1 MTALTLLMPG
11 TPMLFQG
18 QEFGSTAPFMYFA
31 DHKPELARAVQ
42 QGRTE
47 FVRQFPSLASAEM
60 QARVPVPHDPG
71 TFERCKLDWTEREAQ
86 QPWVRLYRDLLALRR
101 REAAFRAQDAAAID
115 GAVLGAELLVLRYS
129 TPSPEDERVL
139 LVNLGIEVDAASFA
153 ESLLAPPD
161 DHEWKLAW
169 SSEDPDYGGSGTP
182 QVASDTGWRIPGH
195 AAVVLSPTRAKR
207 KGNARTERNS

>member
-71 TFERCKLDWTEREAQ
+71 TFERCKLDWTERDVH

-101 REAAFRAQDAAAID
+101 SEAAFRAQDAAAID

-129 TPSPEDERVL
+129 TPSPEDERLL
-139 LVNLGIEVDAASFA
+139 LVNLGVEVDTGSFP
-153 ESLLAPPD
+153 EPLVAPPG

-169 SSEDPDYGGSGTP
+169 SSEHPDYGGSGTP

-207 KGNARTERNS
+207 